1 MISAIDDSIR
11 TGHHLL
17 GSMAGLTTKAEEDAF
32 ILVNLPKRLIWVG
45 THTEGDLYWKLC
57 LEVEWLGPDIVHEAV
72 ETDGCL
78 VIG

>member
-45 THTEGDLYWKLC
+45 THTERGTFTGNCAWR
-57 LEVEWLGPDIVHEAV
+57 
-72 ETDGCL
+72 
-78 VIG
+78 